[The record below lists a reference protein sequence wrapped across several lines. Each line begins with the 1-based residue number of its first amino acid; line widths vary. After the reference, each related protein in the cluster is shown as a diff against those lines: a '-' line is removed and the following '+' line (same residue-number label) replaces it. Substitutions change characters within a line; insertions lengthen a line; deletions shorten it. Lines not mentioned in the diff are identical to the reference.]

1 MYRKSNVRRKG
12 GPAGGTGGSLESCP
26 LLLVLPLRDRSENAA
41 CDNSEL
47 LHDVSY
53 ALAKHTSP
61 TLVQLDQRN
70 QD

>member
-1 MYRKSNVRRKG
+1 M
-12 GPAGGTGGSLESCP
+12 ESCP
-26 LLLVLPLRDRSENAA
+26 PLLVLPLRDRSENAA
-41 CDNSEL
+41 CDDSEL